1 MRLSLI
7 ASPLLVTAAANMK
20 HAEGGSIY
28 CAAAT
33 PIGTARP
40 LAIARGGGG
49 AAGGRRRRRAAS
61 RTRPTA
67 MPCAWRLCAAAAA
80 HRSRPQPSQLSM
92 RYIRMRDAAAAQ
104 PREWRLLMG
113 RRRIAP
119 GLLGGHNLI
128 PGSARAHTYL
138 VRYSN
143 TGSRPCRLT
152 EGIERAQRAQEI

>member
-40 LAIARGGGG
+40 LAIARAGGG
-49 AAGGRRRRRAAS
+49 AAGAAAAAAAPHRA

-67 MPCAWRLCAAAAA
+67 MRGVAAL
-80 HRSRPQPSQLSM
+80 RSSSRASQQATA
-92 RYIRMRDAAAAQ
+92 ITAQ
-104 PREWRLLMG
+104 HAL
-113 RRRIAP
+113 
-119 GLLGGHNLI
+119 
-128 PGSARAHTYL
+128 YL
-138 VRYSN
+138 
-143 TGSRPCRLT
+143 
-152 EGIERAQRAQEI
+152 